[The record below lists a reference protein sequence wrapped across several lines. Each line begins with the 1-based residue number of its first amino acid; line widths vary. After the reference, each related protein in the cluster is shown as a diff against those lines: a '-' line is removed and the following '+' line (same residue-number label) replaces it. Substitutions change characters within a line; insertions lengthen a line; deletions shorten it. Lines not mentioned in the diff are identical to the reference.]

1 MKRTAE
7 REQFLADILITAIEG
22 GTGYWAAVSGYKW
35 SDEAPETTRATLHE
49 LNDEETAYDGAQ
61 YDLTIDA
68 VATGLGRIRRGEV
81 GVSGTL
87 RETIALAD
95 RENDAGYIDADGAD
109 VITQAALLN
118 EIRYG

>member
-1 MKRTAE
+1 MTRSTE
-7 REQFLADILITAIEG
+7 RNTLLADVIITAVEG

-49 LNDEETAYDGAQ
+49 LNEDGTDYDGDQ
-61 YDLTIDA
+61 HVLTVDA
-68 VATGLGRIRRGEV
+68 IATGLGRIRRGEV
-81 GVSGTL
+81 AVNSMV
-87 RETIALAD
+87 RESITLAD